1 MAAVFLCESFVSH
14 NYKLLKMLITDICG
28 FYSWLLQLRISNW
41 FLYNCVQN
49 LKVWF
54 TKGLVPSQDSGVSLP
69 SNWLRARI
77 LRKSDAWENR
87 SIAIQTMVDSN
98 ECIFKSTRWLIS
110 RFSGCRCWRWLPFR
124 QGDCCASL
132 ERTTATQAHLH
143 TQWGRIISTV
153 WH

>member
-1 MAAVFLCESFVSH
+1 MAAVFLRESFVSH

-54 TKGLVPSQDSGVSLP
+54 TKGLVPSQGMESACQVIVQGLEFSGNLMPGKAGVLP
-69 SNWLRARI
+69 FKA
-77 LRKSDAWENR
+77 
-87 SIAIQTMVDSN
+87 MVDFN
-98 ECIFKSTRWLIS
+98 KCIFKSTWWLIS
-110 RFSGCRCWRWLPFR
+110 RFSGCRCWGRLPSR

-132 ERTTATQAHLH
+132 ESTTATQAQLH